1 MLVSLMKLLK
11 KYIYLILLLC
21 ILILSFRVRYVDPL
35 SLADLKPWPDALE
48 YSLSAYNLYHNHIY
62 GFQLFGQYYPTSY
75 PFGYPLLIIPFYAI
89 FGSQPYNAVY
99 CSLFFAMLSIVF
111 AYLIGKELGNRFTG
125 LIAALFVA
133 FCPLNITFSKY
144 IMTETSSVFFTLF
157 ICWLLLKAIY
167 LNSRKQMLL
176 LLFLGIVTGFSVLLR
191 LTNCLIIPPLLISFL
206 FGKKSK
212 AWSVLKK
219 ETLILFGII
228 LVLIPLF
235 LYQFYTF
242 DSPLRTGYQMRYP
255 EIFGKFKCFSF
266 KFFTHPQHVGYPNQD
281 NKRGNF
287 IAYLFAFTGLERH
300 FYPASMIPLILGG
313 GLLILAKRRE
323 HSKQMIFLIFLSI
336 YVSSLF
342 VLYSL
347 FYYQSD
353 RFLLPAGSLLMIL
366 AACGTTYF
374 IDKGIFKSLTKGSIF
389 SLTIFSILLMTIMQ
403 MVVWNYSQPKSPW
416 IGNSQFKLIQNINK
430 YIPNNAVIISEFVH
444 ITAEHYFTQYAKD
457 KRVYI
462 SLSNSHYQ
470 SNIPRSPIK
479 PIRYDK
485 SKKYSF
491 LFLSDGTL
499 NPRTYNFIWLTL
511 KRGVPVYL
519 VHFPKNPLCTKLFPF
534 IQRYFSL
541 IEQKGDSGLF
551 RLYLKDW

>member
-1 MLVSLMKLLK
+1 MKLLK

-21 ILILSFRVRYVDPL
+21 ILILSFRIRYVAPS

-48 YSLSAYNLYHNHIY
+48 YSLSAYNLYHHHIY
-62 GFQLFGQYYPTSY
+62 GFKLFGQYYPTSY
-75 PFGYPLLIIPFYAI
+75 PFGYPLLIIPFYFI

-125 LIAALFVA
+125 LMAALFLA
-133 FCPLNITFSKY
+133 FCPLSITFSKY
-144 IMTETSSVFFTLF
+144 IMTETLSVFFALF
-157 ICWLLLKAIY
+157 VCWMLLKVIY
-167 LNSRKQMLL
+167 LNSGRQMLL
-176 LLFLGIVTGFSVLLR
+176 LLFLGIIIGFSVLVR
-191 LTNCLIIPPLLISFL
+191 LTNCLLIPPLLISFL

-219 ETLILFGII
+219 ETLILFGIF
-228 LVLIPLF
+228 LALIPLF

-242 DSPLRTGYQMRYP
+242 DSPLRTGYQVWYP

-266 KFFTHPQHVGYPNQD
+266 KFFTHPQHIGYPNHD

-300 FYPASMIPLILGG
+300 LYPASMIPLLLGG
-313 GLLILAKRRE
+313 SLLIFSKRRE

-336 YVSSLF
+336 YVSSLL
-342 VLYSL
+342 VLYSF

-353 RFLLPAGSLLMIL
+353 RFLLPGGSLLMIL

-389 SLTIFSILLMTIMQ
+389 SLIMLSLLLMTIMQ
-403 MVVWNYSQPKSPW
+403 MVVWNYSQTKSPW
-416 IGNSQFKLIQNINK
+416 VGNSQFKLIQDINK
-430 YIPNNAVIISEFVH
+430 YIPNNAVIISEFIH
-444 ITAEHYFTQYAKD
+444 ITAEHYFTEYAAD

-499 NPRTYNFIWLTL
+499 NPMTYNFIRRSL
-511 KRGVPVYL
+511 KKGVSVYL
-519 VHFPKNPLCTKLFPF
+519 VHLPKNPLCIKLFPF
-534 IQRYFSL
+534 IQRYFNL
-541 IEQKGDSGLF
+541 IEQKGDSRLF